1 MHVVELDRQIVL
13 VLYYWYIILLSMME
27 RLSLR
32 DEISESLGKKLD
44 TSIIRVDA
52 VEWDSSF
59 HHQQTNHVHK
69 MLLLI

>member
-13 VLYYWYIILLSMME
+13 VRYYWYIILLSMME

-52 VEWDSSF
+52 VDGILLF
-59 HHQQTNHVHK
+59 ITNRLT
-69 MLLLI
+69 MCTRCF